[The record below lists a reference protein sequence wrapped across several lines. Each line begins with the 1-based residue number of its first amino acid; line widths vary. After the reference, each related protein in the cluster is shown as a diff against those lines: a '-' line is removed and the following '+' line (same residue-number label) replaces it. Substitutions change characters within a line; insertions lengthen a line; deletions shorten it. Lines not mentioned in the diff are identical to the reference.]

1 MKTGPAWTVAPTRP
15 TEMIGAV
22 RPRAS
27 VAVVEA
33 VAAVMAAA
41 VVVGGGAAVK
51 VAGEAT
57 SLSSAAMISLARM
70 DARVR
75 NLALMDGAPKVL
87 SSRGRKVRVLRLRLA
102 LRNSDLMVSRCRRPR
117 ARAVV
122 AVVVG
127 VVVAAAVAA
136 RTVAHRSMV
145 VSPAPMVS

>member
-1 MKTGPAWTVAPTRP
+1 
-15 TEMIGAV
+15 MIGAV

-33 VAAVMAAA
+33 VAAETAA
-41 VVVGGGAAVK
+41 VVVVGAAVR
-51 VAGEAT
+51 VAGEAI

-75 NLALMDGAPKVL
+75 NLALMDVAPKVL

-102 LRNSDLMVSRCRRPR
+102 LRNSDPMVSRCRRQR

-145 VSPAPMVS
+145 VSPALMAS